1 MAVKIR
7 LARHGS
13 KKRPFYRIVV
23 TDSISPRDG
32 RFLENLG
39 TYDPRN
45 KINGINLKR
54 EAIEDWI
61 KKGAQLT
68 DTVKKL
74 MKNTS
79 HIDPAQ

>member
-54 EAIEDWI
+54 EAIEDWV

-68 DTVKKL
+68 DTVKNL

-79 HIDPAQ
+79 HPDPAQ

>member
-7 LARHGS
+7 LSRHGS

-23 TDSISPRDG
+23 TDSIYPRDG
-32 RFLENLG
+32 RFLDTLG

-45 KINGINLKR
+45 KINGINLKK
-54 EAIEDWI
+54 EAIEDWV
-61 KKGAQLT
+61 KKGAQLS

-74 MKNTS
+74 LKTAS
-79 HIDPAQ
+79 QSAPAQ

>member
-7 LARHGS
+7 LSRHGS

-23 TDSISPRDG
+23 TDSIYPRDG
-32 RFLENLG
+32 RFLDTLG

-45 KINGINLKR
+45 KVNGINLKK
-54 EAIEDWI
+54 EAIEDWV
-61 KKGAQLT
+61 KKGAQLS

-74 MKNTS
+74 LKTAS
-79 HIDPAQ
+79 QLAPVQ

>member
-7 LARHGS
+7 LSRHGS
-13 KKRPFYRIVV
+13 KKKPFYRIVAA
-23 TDSISPRDG
+23 DSIYPRDG
-32 RFLENLG
+32 RFIETLG

-45 KINGINLKR
+45 KINGLKLKK
-54 EAIEDWI
+54 EAIEEWI

-74 MKNTS
+74 MKS
-79 HIDPAQ
+79 PSPAVQAQ

>member
-7 LARHGS
+7 LSRHGS

-23 TDSISPRDG
+23 TDSIYPRDG
-32 RFLENLG
+32 RFLETLG

-45 KINGINLKR
+45 KINGINLKK
-54 EAIEDWI
+54 EAIEEWI
-61 KKGAQLT
+61 KKGAQVT

-74 MKNTS
+74 IKNVSQST
-79 HIDPAQ
+79 PEM

>member
-7 LARHGS
+7 LSRHGS

-23 TDSISPRDG
+23 TDSIYPRDG
-32 RFLENLG
+32 RFLDTLG

-45 KINGINLKR
+45 KINGINLKK
-54 EAIEDWI
+54 EAIEDWV
-61 KKGAQLT
+61 KKGAQLS

-74 MKNTS
+74 LKTVS
-79 HIDPAQ
+79 QSAPAQ

>member
-7 LARHGS
+7 LSRHGS

-23 TDSISPRDG
+23 TDSIYPRDG
-32 RFLENLG
+32 RFLDTLG

-45 KINGINLKR
+45 KVNGINLKK
-54 EAIEDWI
+54 EAIEDWV
-61 KKGAQLT
+61 KKGAQLS

-74 MKNTS
+74 LKAAS
-79 HIDPAQ
+79 QLAPAQ

>member
-7 LARHGS
+7 LSRHGS

-23 TDSISPRDG
+23 TDSIYPRDG
-32 RFLENLG
+32 RFLDTLG

-45 KINGINLKR
+45 KINGINLKK
-54 EAIEDWI
+54 EAIEDWV
-61 KKGAQLT
+61 KKGAQLS

-74 MKNTS
+74 LKTVS
-79 HIDPAQ
+79 QPAPAQ

>member
-54 EAIEDWI
+54 EAIEDWV

-74 MKNTS
+74 LKNTS
-79 HIDPAQ
+79 HPDPAQ